1 MLFFLLFE
9 VYMVNTHINLGIQ
22 GSNLIVQ
29 VIGRATAE
37 YCPELDSHL
46 TEFFRCNKIERVFFE
61 SHEASYMDSSFI
73 GIILSIKKKFCLKEN
88 SVFLLNPDKKITD
101 IFELMGLETF
111 IPSLFSEELDCSS
124 CGYEINKKLENTIS
138 DIRLLLEAHRTI
150 METSKENHKRFALVE
165 KMCLQELEKRLS
177 H

>member
-1 MLFFLLFE
+1 
-9 VYMVNTHINLGIQ
+9 MVNTHINLGIQ
-22 GSNLIVQ
+22 GSNLIVR

-37 YCPELDSHL
+37 YCPELDLHL

-73 GIILSIKKKFCLKEN
+73 GIILSIRKKFCLKEN

-124 CGYEINKKLENTIS
+124 CGYEINKKLENTVS

-150 METSKENHKRFALVE
+150 METSEENHKRFSLVE